1 MNLQDHLRIKPVLE
15 RANCMLATLYA
26 NNKIPSDI
34 HVCFTVNTYSTEGFT
49 NIPYLTFS
57 HNSKKS
63 FSEIYNILNKYLPQ
77 DIMEKVKL
85 PQNKI

>member
-1 MNLQDHLRIKPVLE
+1 MNIQDHLRIRPVLE
-15 RANCMLATLYA
+15 RANSMLATLYA

-34 HVCFTVNTYSTEGFT
+34 RVCFTVNTYINNGFR

-57 HNSKKS
+57 HNSEKS
-63 FSEIYNILNKYLPQ
+63 FSDVFTILNKYLPQ

>member
-1 MNLQDHLRIKPVLE
+1 MNLQDHLRIKPLLE
-15 RANCMLATLYA
+15 RANYMLATLYA

-34 HVCFTVNTYSTEGFT
+34 SVCFTVNTYINEGFT

-57 HNSKKS
+57 HNSKRS
-63 FSEIYNILNKYLPQ
+63 FSDIFTILNKYMPPE
-77 DIMEKVKL
+77 IMEKVKL

>member
-1 MNLQDHLRIKPVLE
+1 MNLQDHLRIKPILE
-15 RANCMLATLYA
+15 RANYMLATLYA

-34 HVCFTVNTYSTEGFT
+34 RVCFTINTYLNEWFQ

-57 HNSKKS
+57 HNSNKS
-63 FSEIYNILNKYLPQ
+63 FSYIFTIINKYLPQ
-77 DIMEKVKL
+77 DIMEQVKL

>member
-1 MNLQDHLRIKPVLE
+1 MNIQDHLRIKPILE
-15 RANCMLATLYA
+15 RANYMLATLYA

-34 HVCFTVNTYSTEGFT
+34 RVCFTVNTYINDGFQ

-57 HNSKKS
+57 HNSKRS
-63 FSEIYNILNKYLPQ
+63 FSEIHSILNKYIPPE
-77 DIMEKVKL
+77 IMEKVKL

>member
-1 MNLQDHLRIKPVLE
+1 MNIQDHLKIKPVLE
-15 RANCMLATLYA
+15 RANYLLATLYE

-34 HVCFTVNTYSTEGFT
+34 RLCFVVNTYINE
-49 NIPYLTFS
+49 NYRNVPYLTFS

-63 FSEIYNILNKYLPQ
+63 FSDIFTILNKYMPIE
-77 DIMEKVKL
+77 IMEKVKL

>member
-1 MNLQDHLRIKPVLE
+1 MNIQDHLRIKPVLE
-15 RANCMLATLYA
+15 RANYMLATLYE

-34 HVCFTVNTYSTEGFT
+34 RVCFTVNTYINEGFR

-57 HNSKKS
+57 HNSEKS
-63 FSEIYNILNKYLPQ
+63 FSDVFTILNKYLPK
-77 DIMEKVKL
+77 DIMDKVKL

>member
-1 MNLQDHLRIKPVLE
+1 MNLQDHLRIRPLLE
-15 RANCMLATLYA
+15 RANYMLATLYA
-26 NNKIPSDI
+26 NNKIPGDI
-34 HVCFTVNTYSTEGFT
+34 RVCFIVNTYINEGFK

-63 FSEIYNILNKYLPQ
+63 FSEIFTILNKYLPP

>member
-1 MNLQDHLRIKPVLE
+1 MNLQDHLRIKPLLE
-15 RANCMLATLYA
+15 RANYMLATLYA

-34 HVCFTVNTYSTEGFT
+34 SVCFTVNTYINERFT

-63 FSEIYNILNKYLPQ
+63 FSEIFTILNKYMPQ
-77 DIMEKVKL
+77 EIMEKVKL